1 MTRDPARAD
10 DAQFEAFVLRTLQP
24 SIDVLAE
31 YRRVSADSMDPE
43 SIHRFRVAIRRLRA
57 DLRSLRP
64 FLDDVRVRDLRSRL
78 AELDELVRPVRD
90 GDVMMERL
98 ATSAARIPNPVDPE
112 IVEAIHQRLSDNTE
126 IARRRLFEALAEGGQ
141 DTLIALLLALPDSGF
156 VHHGVDLVPA
166 MAARNALLWRRV
178 HKSSKALGRQPDDEH
193 LHRLR
198 VLVKRS
204 RYLAEA
210 SEPLFGKAAS
220 RRAKRAERIQRVL
233 GEHQDSVVLSR
244 ALLAMPRPTTSH
256 AIAIDALL
264 AVESDAR
271 VRLRGKWRKLW
282 RRTGR
287 RDPLL

>member
-1 MTRDPARAD
+1 MTKHSGPGTAATL
-10 DAQFEAFVLRTLQP
+10 EAFVLSTLQP
-24 SIDVLAE
+24 SIQVLAE
-31 YRRVSADSMDPE
+31 HRRVSTDSMDPE
-43 SIHRFRVAIRRLRA
+43 AVHRFRVAIRRLRS

-64 FLDDVRVRDLRSRL
+64 FLDPVRVRELRSRL

-98 ATSAARIPNPVDPE
+98 AVSASRVPNPVDPE
-112 IVEAIHQRLSDNTE
+112 IIESIHQRLSERTE
-126 IARRRLFEALAEGGQ
+126 LARQRLFAALEAGTQ
-141 DTLIALLLALPDSGF
+141 DPLVSMLLALPNSGF
-156 VHHGVDLVPA
+156 VIDDADVITALR
-166 MAARNALLWRRV
+166 ARNALLWRRV
-178 HKSSKALGRQPDDEH
+178 HKAAKALGSDPDDEH

-220 RRAKRAERIQRVL
+220 RRAKRAARIQGLL

-244 ALLAMPRPTTSH
+244 ALLAMPRPTSAHTT
-256 AIAIDALL
+256 AIDALL

-271 VRLRGKWRKLW
+271 LRLRGKWRSTW
-282 RRTGR
+282 RRTAR
-287 RDPLL
+287 RDPML